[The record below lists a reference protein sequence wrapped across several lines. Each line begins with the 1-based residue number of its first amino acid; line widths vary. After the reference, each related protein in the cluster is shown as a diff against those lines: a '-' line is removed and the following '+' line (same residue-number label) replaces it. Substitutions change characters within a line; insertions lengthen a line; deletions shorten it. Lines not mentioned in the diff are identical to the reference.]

1 MDKVDI
7 YNKRHEKM
15 NYSKGRRE
23 LVDGEYRLS
32 CFVWIINDQDEILVQ
47 QRLATA
53 KNCPNMWETASG
65 GAIEGDD
72 ALSGAMRELEEE
84 LGITANKEDMCFIGS
99 FARINDFVEV
109 FLLKSNV
116 SIDDLTLQVDEVQ
129 DAKWITISD
138 FEKLIEDGKA
148 SDTSFDVFKKYYDKF
163 YNMTL
168 VFEDGKPVLK
178 KKYI

>member
-72 ALSGAMRELEEE
+72 ALSGAMRELEE
-84 LGITANKEDMCFIGS
+84 
-99 FARINDFVEV
+99 
-109 FLLKSNV
+109 
-116 SIDDLTLQVDEVQ
+116 
-129 DAKWITISD
+129 
-138 FEKLIEDGKA
+138 
-148 SDTSFDVFKKYYDKF
+148 
-163 YNMTL
+163 
-168 VFEDGKPVLK
+168 
-178 KKYI
+178 

>member
-84 LGITANKEDMCFIGS
+84 LGIIANKEDMCFIGS

-116 SIDDLTLQVDEVQ
+116 SIDDLILQVDEVQ